1 MKKQLLVVLLM
12 LPVWAVAQSQY
23 PIVPLPTKLT
33 PKEGRFEFTKNT
45 RLVWPYADAGLK
57 PVVEGFAAQL
67 RRASGLPLEYFSAN
81 STAIPKGG
89 HVYFIEAAPGKMGVE
104 DYRLTI
110 EPDRVGIVAA
120 SPKGYFYATQTLLQL
135 LPPEAFS
142 AEVVKKVDW
151 AAPCVQVEDQ
161 PRFGYRGVMLD
172 VGRHFFPVADVKKY
186 IDLLAL
192 HKFNTFHWHLTD
204 DQGWRIEI
212 KKYPKLT
219 QIGSKRKE
227 TIVGHASRNSPN
239 YTGKFD
245 GQEHAGFYTQD
256 EVREVVRY
264 AQSKYVTVVPE
275 IELPGHAL
283 AALAAYPELGANP
296 DRIYEVS
303 TTWGVHDDVFM
314 PREQTFTFLED
325 VLTEVLALFPSEY
338 IHVGGDECPKKNW
351 RESRFC
357 QELMK
362 KLGLKDEHELQSY
375 FIQRIDKFLTAKGRR
390 LIGWDEILEGGL
402 SPNATVMSWR
412 GEKGGIEAAKQAHD
426 VIMTPTTYVYLDYY
440 QGDPKTEPPGIGG
453 YLPLRTVYGYEPLPA
468 ELSPTEAKRIRGVQ
482 ANLWT
487 EYIKTRS
494 HLEYMT
500 FPRAIAVAEVAW
512 SPKECC
518 TFEDFVARLKP
529 HFKRLDYLGVN
540 YNGKDLEAPTK
551 RSEK

>member
-1 MKKQLLVVLLM
+1 MKKTLLFAVLL
-12 LPVWAVAQSQY
+12 LPAWACAQSQY
-23 PIVPLPTKLT
+23 SVVPLPTKLT
-33 PKEGRFEFTKNT
+33 PKEGRFAFTKNT

-57 PVVEGFAAQL
+57 PVVEGFATQL
-67 RRASGLPLEYFSAN
+67 RAASGLPLEYFSAN

-89 HVYFIEAAPGKMGVE
+89 HVYFIEAAPGKMGAE

-142 AEVVKKVDW
+142 SELVKKVDW
-151 AAPCVQVEDQ
+151 TAPCVQVEDQ

-172 VGRHFFPVADVKKY
+172 VGRHFFTVAAVKRY

-227 TIVGHASRNSPN
+227 TIVGHASRNNPQ

-245 GQEHAGFYTQD
+245 GQEYAGFYTQD
-256 EVREVVRY
+256 EIREVVRY

-275 IELPGHAL
+275 IEMPGHAL

-296 DRIYEVS
+296 DRLYQVS
-303 TTWGVHDDVFM
+303 GTWGVHDEVFM

-338 IHVGGDECPKKNW
+338 IHIGGDECPKRTW
-351 RESRFC
+351 QESRFC
-357 QELMK
+357 QDLMK
-362 KLGLKDEHELQSY
+362 REGLKDEHELQSY
-375 FIQRIDKFLTAKGRR
+375 FIRRIDKFLTAKGRR

-426 VIMTPTTYVYLDYY
+426 VIMTPTTYLYLDYY
-440 QGDPKTEPPGIGG
+440 QGDPKTQPPGIGG

-468 ELSPTEAKRIRGVQ
+468 ELTPEQAKRIRGVQ

-487 EYIKTRS
+487 EYIKTPE

-500 FPRAIAVAEVAW
+500 FPRAVAVAEVAW

-518 TFEDFVARLKP
+518 TFEDFVARLKT
-529 HFKRLDYLGVN
+529 HFKRLDYLGVK
-540 YNGKDLEAPTK
+540 YDGKDVEAPAK
-551 RSEK
+551 

>member
-1 MKKQLLVVLLM
+1 MTKPLLLALL
-12 LPVWAVAQSQY
+12 LFPLWASAQTQY

-33 PKEGRFEFTKNT
+33 PKEGRFTFTKAT

-57 PVVEGFAAQL
+57 TVVEGFARQL
-67 RRASGLPLEYFSAN
+67 RAASGLPLEYFSAN

-89 HVYFIEAAPGKMGVE
+89 HVYFIEAAPGKMGPE

-142 AEVVKKVDW
+142 PELVKKTDW
-151 AAPCVQVEDQ
+151 TAPCVQVEDQ
-161 PRFGYRGVMLD
+161 PRFGYRGLMLD
-172 VGRHFFPVADVKKY
+172 VGRHFFPVAFVKRY
-186 IDLLAL
+186 IDLLAM
-192 HKFNTFHWHLTD
+192 HKLNTFHWHLTD

-219 QIGSKRKE
+219 EIGSRRRE
-227 TIVGHASRNSPN
+227 TIVGHASRNHPQ

-264 AQSKYVTVVPE
+264 AQSKYVTVIPE
-275 IELPGHAL
+275 IEMPGHAL
-283 AALAAYPELGANP
+283 AALASYPELGANP
-296 DRIYEVS
+296 DKLYQVS
-303 TTWGVHDDVFM
+303 TTWGVHDEVFM
-314 PREQTFTFLED
+314 PREQTFRFLED

-338 IHVGGDECPKKNW
+338 IHIGGDECPKRTW
-351 RESRFC
+351 HESRFC

-362 KLGLKDEHELQSY
+362 KEGLKDEHELQSY
-375 FIQRIDKFLTAKGRR
+375 FIRRIDKFLTSKGRK
-390 LIGWDEILEGGL
+390 LVGWDEILEGGL

-426 VIMTPTTYVYLDYY
+426 VIMTPSTYVYLDYY
-440 QGDPKTEPPGIGG
+440 QGDPKTEPLAIGG

-468 ELSPTEAKRIRGVQ
+468 ELTPEQARHILGVQ
-482 ANLWT
+482 ANVWT
-487 EYIKTRS
+487 EYIATPEGA
-494 HLEYMT
+494 EYMT
-500 FPRAIAVAEVAW
+500 YPRAIALAEVAW

-518 TFEDFVARLKP
+518 TFEDFLARLRT
-529 HFKRLDYLGVN
+529 HFKRLDYLGVK
-540 YNGKDLEAPTK
+540 YDGKNVEAPAR
-551 RSEK
+551 RSE